1 MKYRAKPVIIEAV
14 QWTGENTQKVI
25 EFTRY
30 LSANYKENDIN
41 VLGILTL
48 EGAMIAHVGDYIV
61 KGLKG
66 EYYPCKPDIFEEK
79 YEQVGE

>member
-1 MKYRAKPVIIEAV
+1 MKYRAKPVEIEAI
-14 QWTGENTQKVI
+14 QWTGKNTKEVI

-48 EGAMIAHVGDYIV
+48 EGAMIAHIGDYII
-61 KGLKG
+61 KGINN
-66 EYYPCKPDIFEEK
+66 EFYPCKPDIFNEK
-79 YEQVGE
+79 YEEI